1 MRKIA
6 VWILALGLMAT
17 PALADGNAGTGND
30 SAKPATGT
38 ATDSAK
44 PITPAK
50 SADKKAAKASLDE
63 ELDEMRAQLRAQADQ
78 INRQEEEISAMKA
91 QLATEAAHSNNAASE
106 PQPSS
111 TAAPMSVASSAPSGT
126 AAPVTSVATAS
137 SSPASSTVSSP
148 VTPTASAS
156 NYVAPQKS
164 GDEPS
169 PLFFRIGSATFTPG
183 GFIDL
188 TDVFR
193 TTGTGNGI
201 GTSFG
206 GIPFNNNFPTAGLTE
221 NRMSMQNS
229 RLSLRVDSDVAGG
242 HAVGYL
248 EVDFLG
254 LTAQNANVTSNS
266 NSLRSRVL
274 PGLPEGTVGTRGRPG
289 LDFAYAKP

>member
-44 PITPAK
+44 PVTPAK

-126 AAPVTSVATAS
+126 ATPVTSVATAS
-137 SSPASSTVSSP
+137 SSPASSAVSSP
-148 VTPTASAS
+148 VTPTATAS
-156 NYVAPQKS
+156 NYVRRKRIRRRAQSALLSNRLGHLHS
-164 GDEPS
+164 GR
-169 PLFFRIGSATFTPG
+169 F
-183 GFIDL
+183 
-188 TDVFR
+188 
-193 TTGTGNGI
+193 
-201 GTSFG
+201 
-206 GIPFNNNFPTAGLTE
+206 
-221 NRMSMQNS
+221 
-229 RLSLRVDSDVAGG
+229 
-242 HAVGYL
+242 Y
-248 EVDFLG
+248 
-254 LTAQNANVTSNS
+254 
-266 NSLRSRVL
+266 
-274 PGLPEGTVGTRGRPG
+274 G
-289 LDFAYAKP
+289 LDGRFSYHRDGQRNWNELWRHPLQ